1 MKSVFLLVAAISIA
15 AASCGQ
21 NIASSKV
28 PSVVQNTV
36 QAKYASAAK
45 LEWEKKEKLYEAEF
59 TINNTD
65 YSVLIDETG
74 KIVSSKTNILVTDL
88 PAGVTAAITKDYAGY
103 TIDEAEKVEKDGVT
117 YYQVELEAK
126 GKKDREVVFTTA
138 GVSTKAISYIN

>member
-1 MKSVFLLVAAISIA
+1 MKSVFLLVAAISIG

-45 LEWEKKEKLYEAEF
+45 LEWEKKQKLYEAEF

-65 YSVLIDETG
+65 YSVMIDETG
-74 KIVSSKTNILVTDL
+74 KIVSSKTNILVADL
-88 PAGVTAAITKDYAGY
+88 PAEVTAAIAKDYGGY

-138 GVSTKAISYIN
+138 GVSTKAISYTN